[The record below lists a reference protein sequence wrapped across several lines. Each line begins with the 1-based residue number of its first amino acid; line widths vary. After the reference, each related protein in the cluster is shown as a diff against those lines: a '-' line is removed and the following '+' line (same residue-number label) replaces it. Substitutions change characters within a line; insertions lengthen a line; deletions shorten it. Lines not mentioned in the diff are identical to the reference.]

1 MSFSKIGRG
10 CQEHLSS
17 RGTLSPLVIDLT
29 GQTAVITGAGGGI
42 GAAIAH
48 ALASAGASVA
58 CADIDD
64 RAAESTAAA
73 ITQAGGSAAAFSID
87 VTSVDGVRALR
98 RSVEDTIGTASVLVN
113 NAGWGRPEPFLENT
127 ESLWEQVISVNLMGV
142 MRVSQ
147 AFLDP
152 MVEQGSGKIVNIASD
167 AGRVGSS
174 GETAYAGTKGG
185 VIAFTKSLAREL
197 ARHGINVNC
206 VCPGPTDTALFHKH
220 SERMQ
225 EALTRAIPFRRLA
238 RPDEIAGAVAFFAS
252 DQAGFITG
260 QVLSVSGGLTM
271 AG

>member
-1 MSFSKIGRG
+1 
-10 CQEHLSS
+10 
-17 RGTLSPLVIDLT
+17 LSPLLIDLS
-29 GQTAVITGAGGGI
+29 GQTALVTGAGGGI

-48 ALASAGASVA
+48 AVAAAGASVA
-58 CADIDD
+58 CADIDE
-64 RAAESTAAA
+64 RAAASTAAA
-73 ITQAGGSAAAFSID
+73 IAQAGGEATACPID
-87 VTSVDGVRALR
+87 VTSPESVRALR
-98 RSVEDTIGTASVLVN
+98 RSVEDSIGTVSVLVN
-113 NAGWGRPEPFLENT
+113 NAGWGQPEPFLDNT

-142 MRVSQ
+142 LRVTR

-152 MVEQGSGKIVNIASD
+152 MVEQGQGKIVNIASD

-206 VCPGPTDTALFHKH
+206 VCPGPTDTALFRKH
-220 SERMQ
+220 SEKMQ
-225 EALTRAIPFRRLA
+225 QALTRAIPFRRLA
-238 RPDEIAGAVAFFAS
+238 QPAEIAGAVAFFAS
-252 DQAGFITG
+252 DHAGFVTG